1 MDPQL
6 TMLPDIKFQHPNGRA
21 PTILR
26 RLAKH
31 RGQSQQHVLGVDT
44 VQGAGQLGQSDRGLG
59 SGFVATHEIRKFVPG
74 GHQQG
79 LVRIGGGQTI
89 EVTHGADGFVH
100 GGGLRVPGLW
110 HLLKDDFELWCL
122 GIVMGQD
129 FGGEGVEDFG
139 GEGAAI
145 IHKAFNG
152 GKGVGAR
159 WKIPDMAQGGART
172 VRFGGHERTWIKIV
186 ASVLN
191 GVPPVCQLTPGDLL
205 KRKSPAQP
213 RNPFYRQGIIITFT
227 FSLLLL
233 MYENTRATCILLT
246 V

>member
-1 MDPQL
+1 
-6 TMLPDIKFQHPNGRA
+6 MLPDIKFQHPNGRA

-31 RGQSQQHVLGVDT
+31 RGQSHEHVLGVDT

-89 EVTHGADGFVH
+89 EMTHGADGFVH
-100 GGGLRVPGLW
+100 GSGLRVPGLW

-172 VRFGGHERTWIKIV
+172 VRFDLHERPD
-186 ASVLN
+186 
-191 GVPPVCQLTPGDLL
+191 GVPPVWISQDFM
-205 KRKSPAQP
+205 RKSPL
-213 RNPFYRQGIIITFT
+213 NPFTQ
-227 FSLLLL
+227 LL
-233 MYENTRATCILLT
+233 
-246 V
+246 